1 MKKWLLGNT
10 LPELQNIAGS
20 LSLPSFTAKQ
30 IADWLYKKRVTEIAR
45 MTNLSA
51 NARDALSEAYEVGSF
66 SPIQKSVSKDGTKK
80 YLFPAL
86 NNTPVE
92 AVMIPE
98 EDRATLCIS
107 SQSGCK
113 MGCRFCMTGRMGFK
127 GNLTA
132 GEIISQIIKIDEAD
146 NLTNIVYMG
155 MGEPMDNIENVLK
168 STEILTSDWGFA
180 WSPKRITVSTIGVPS
195 ALKKFLDNSKCHLAV
210 SLHNPFA
217 NEREELMPVQK
228 AWPIEEVIELI
239 KKYDFT
245 GQRRVSFEYIMFSGW
260 NDTKRHADALTRML
274 RGLECRVNLIRF
286 HQIPDF
292 PLKTSPDVII
302 DNFKNRLNNS
312 GITTTVRAS
321 RGEDILAACGMLSS
335 KNLTTSNKSENG

>member
-10 LPELQNIAGS
+10 LPELQKIADS
-20 LSLPSFTAKQ
+20 LLLPSFASKQ
-30 IADWLYKKRVTEIAR
+30 VSDWIYKKKVTEIDR

-51 NARDALSEAYEVGSF
+51 QARDALSERYEVGGFAPLEKTISR
-66 SPIQKSVSKDGTKK
+66 DGTKK

-86 NNTPVE
+86 NETPVE
-92 AVMIPE
+92 AVMIPDD
-98 EDRATLCIS
+98 DRATLCIS

-132 GEIISQIIKIDEAD
+132 GEIISQIINVDESEK
-146 NLTNIVYMG
+146 LTNIVYMG
-155 MGEPMDNIENVLK
+155 MGEPMDNIDNVLK
-168 STEILTSDWGFA
+168 STEILTSDWGFG
-180 WSPKRITVSTIGVPS
+180 WSPKRITVSTIGVPDP
-195 ALKKFLDNSKCHLAV
+195 LRRFLDNSKCHIAL
-210 SLHNPFA
+210 SLHNPFES
-217 NEREELMPVQK
+217 ERADLMPMQK
-228 AWPIEEVIELI
+228 AWPLNEVVELI
-239 KKYDFT
+239 KRYDFT

-274 RGLECRVNLIRF
+274 KGLECRVNLIRF

-292 PLKTSPDVII
+292 PLKSSPDAII
-302 DNFKNRLNNS
+302 DNFKNRLNNA
-312 GITTTVRAS
+312 GITATVRAS

-335 KNLTTSNKSENG
+335 KKQESDKLK

>member
-51 NARDALSEAYEVGSF
+51 NARDALSEAYEAGGF

>member
-10 LPELQNIAGS
+10 LPELKLITES

-30 IADWLYKKRVTEIAR
+30 ISDWIYKKRVSEIAL

-51 NARDALSEAYEVGSF
+51 SARDALSSTYEVGGFAPS
-66 SPIQKSVSKDGTKK
+66 KRTLSKDGTKK
-80 YLFPAL
+80 YLFPSFSSA
-86 NNTPVE
+86 PIE
-92 AVMIPE
+92 AVMIPDE
-98 EDRATLCIS
+98 ERSTLCIS

-113 MGCRFCMTGRMGFK
+113 MGCLFCMTGRMGFK
-127 GNLTA
+127 GHLST
-132 GEIISQIIKIDEAD
+132 GEIISQIMNVDEAE

-168 STEILTSDWGFA
+168 STEIMTADWGFG
-180 WSPKRITVSTIGVPS
+180 WSPKRITVSTIGVPA
-195 ALKKFLDNSKCHLAV
+195 ALKSFLDRSKCHLAL
-210 SLHNPFA
+210 SLHNPYD
-217 NEREELMPVQK
+217 NERAELMPVQK
-228 AWPIEEVIELI
+228 AWPLDEIISLI
-239 KKYDFT
+239 KSYDFT

-274 RGLECRVNLIRF
+274 KGLECRVNLIRF

-292 PLKTSPDVII
+292 SLKSSPDLII
-302 DNFKNRLNNS
+302 ENFRNRLNAA
-312 GITTTVRAS
+312 GIMTTIRAS

-335 KNLTTSNKSENG
+335 KSQMN